1 MPPKKS
7 SSKKKSKARVA
18 AVKAK
23 TTTANATNDATA
35 SASAPPAPS
44 LLLSS
49 EDRDERGSTQAA
61 AALVQRFEANYPPS
75 HSIDDYDASVSKKVL
90 RNDDNAYS
98 RCCAAYNRGI
108 ELTMR
113 PSGVPGV
120 SCRWH
125 AAQEAFLDAI
135 DSAMTAP
142 ESFLTTHGN
151 DRRRL
156 LCKAALS
163 VAQVRGKVLD
173 GPGMVAWGNVAVA
186 ADPKYFNA
194 HSQLS
199 FGLQHVGCYK
209 EALGEMR
216 VAMELEGFEMSPF
229 KSWRIALLEKTVYG
243 SKEEKE
249 VAITA
254 VLTDR
259 TGSAVRYWQ
268 EMGVPRPAKSCALCF
283 WNAENKCA
291 RCRTV
296 YYCGRACQ
304 VRLQMQ
310 VVAYAVETRA
320 TRSWQRRCACWCALS
335 LLHLG
340 TLKSRFSHS
349 VYSIICYLSILQ
361 LLEIP
366 LL

>member
-23 TTTANATNDATA
+23 TTTTTANATNDATA
-35 SASAPPAPS
+35 NAPPAPAL
-44 LLLSS
+44 LLLS
-49 EDRDERGSTQAA
+49 EDRAERGSTQAA
-61 AALVQRFEANYPPS
+61 AALAQRFGANHPPF
-75 HSIDDYDASVSKKVL
+75 HSVDDYELSVSKAVR
-90 RNDDNAYS
+90 RNDENAYS

-108 ELTMR
+108 ELTTR
-113 PSGVPGV
+113 PSGAPGI

-125 AAQEAFLDAI
+125 AAQEAFFDAI

-173 GPGMVAWGNVAVA
+173 GPGMVAWGQAAVA

-209 EALGEMR
+209 EALEEMK
-216 VAMELEGFEMSPF
+216 VTMELEGFKMSPF
-229 KSWRIALLEKTVYG
+229 VSTRIGLLEKAVLG

-249 VAITA
+249 AAIMA
-254 VLTDR
+254 VLKDR

-268 EMGVPRPAKSCALCF
+268 EMGVSRPAKSCAFCF

-296 YYCGRACQ
+296 YYCQRACQ
-304 VRLQMQ
+304 VNLQMRL
-310 VVAYAVETRA
+310 VAYAVDPRAARGRQTRC
-320 TRSWQRRCACWCALS
+320 SCWCEFFYVA
-335 LLHLG
+335 
-340 TLKSRFSHS
+340 SRSRS

-361 LLEIP
+361 L
-366 LL
+366 